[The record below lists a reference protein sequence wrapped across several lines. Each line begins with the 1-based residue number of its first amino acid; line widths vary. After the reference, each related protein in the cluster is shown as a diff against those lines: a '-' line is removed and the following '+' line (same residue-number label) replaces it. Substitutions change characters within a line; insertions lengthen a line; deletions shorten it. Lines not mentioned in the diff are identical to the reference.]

1 LPHRRG
7 HSPTS
12 TYSFVLLVLLPHAF
26 CAHLALTRVSAPPSL
41 CVCVRSFRSPRW
53 TDLMER
59 AASSVE
65 RFASTQRTLSRGS
78 FLAESVRFPSHTYA
92 YDDSSLSHTQPSQ
105 AKPCPA
111 MSLLSVC
118 AVPSLPQRAMH
129 ECLVLHVPQL
139 LFSKLPAM
147 HCIAHS
153 AHAHTNLHSS
163 HTCVPAPI
171 LTPSRITACT
181 MTVDHVA

>member
-59 AASSVE
+59 AASSAE

-78 FLAESVRFPSHTYA
+78 FLAESVRFPPRPPYTLTNA
-92 YDDSSLSHTQPSQ
+92 YDSSLSHP
-105 AKPCPA
+105 AKPSRAQPCRHCRSARCP
-111 MSLLSVC
+111 LC
-118 AVPSLPQRAMH
+118 
-129 ECLVLHVPQL
+129 
-139 LFSKLPAM
+139 
-147 HCIAHS
+147 HS
-153 AHAHTNLHSS
+153 EQCTSAWSC
-163 HTCVPAPI
+163 TCQSCYFLNCQPY
-171 LTPSRITACT
+171 
-181 MTVDHVA
+181 TV